1 MRSVEERI
9 DRLEAAIVRL
19 AEAQAHTEERL
30 SRLESAVERLAE
42 AQRRTEERLGA
53 LAEAQTRTDER
64 VGRLEAALEK
74 LAEAQR
80 RTEEAVRQLA
90 QAVGRLSD
98 TVGYGLEDVAKVVL
112 PGYLER
118 HLGIRLS
125 GELGEELKRQWIG
138 PEGSE
143 VEINLYGEGEQQ
155 GQRVVVLGEAKS
167 RIYGREVEQFD
178 RAIQPIAGTLREKV
192 VKVMVGYL
200 IHPSASRM
208 AAERDILLI
217 ASYQR

>member
-1 MRSVEERI
+1 MRSVEDRI
-9 DRLEAAIVRL
+9 DRVEAAL
-19 AEAQAHTEERL
+19 
-30 SRLESAVERLAE
+30 ERLAE
-42 AQRRTEERLGA
+42 AQRRTEERVGA
-53 LAEAQTRTDER
+53 LAEAQRRTEER
-64 VGRLEAALEK
+64 VGA

-138 PEGSE
+138 PEGNE
-143 VEINLYGEGEQQ
+143 VEINLYGEGEQN
-155 GQRVVVLGEAKS
+155 GRRIVVLGEAKS

-178 RAIQPIAGTLREKV
+178 RAIQPIAATLNEKV

-200 IHPSASRM
+200 IHPSASRL
-208 AAERDILLI
+208 AAEREILLV

>member
-1 MRSVEERI
+1 M
-9 DRLEAAIVRL
+9 DRLEGALARL
-19 AEAQAHTEERL
+19 AEAQAHTEEGVG
-30 SRLESAVERLAE
+30 RLEAAILRLAE
-42 AQRRTEERLGA
+42 AQARTEERLGA
-53 LAEAQTRTDER
+53 LAEAQARTEQR

-143 VEINLYGEGEQQ
+143 VEINLYGEGEQE

-178 RAIQPIAGTLREKV
+178 RAIQPIAGILKEKV

-200 IHPSASRM
+200 IHPSASRL
-208 AAERDILLI
+208 AAERDILLV

>member
-1 MRSVEERI
+1 MEDESCPTSI
-9 DRLEAAIVRL
+9 D
-19 AEAQAHTEERL
+19 
-30 SRLESAVERLAE
+30 LESLSFHPLALYP
-42 AQRRTEERLGA
+42 TLEEIA
-53 LAEAQTRTDER
+53 R
-64 VGRLEAALEK
+64 VI
-74 LAEAQR
+74 
-80 RTEEAVRQLA
+80 
-90 QAVGRLSD
+90 
-98 TVGYGLEDVAKVVL
+98 L

-118 HLGIRLS
+118 HFGIRLW

-143 VEINLYGEGEQQ
+143 VEINLYGEGEQR

-178 RAIQPIAGTLREKV
+178 RAIQPIAGTLKERV

-200 IHPSASRM
+200 IHPTASRV
-208 AAERDILLI
+208 AAEREILLV

>member
-1 MRSVEERI
+1 MRSVEDRI
-9 DRLEAAIVRL
+9 DRVEAAL
-19 AEAQAHTEERL
+19 
-30 SRLESAVERLAE
+30 ERLAE
-42 AQRRTEERLGA
+42 AQRRTEERVGA
-53 LAEAQTRTDER
+53 
-64 VGRLEAALEK
+64 

-138 PEGSE
+138 PEGNE
-143 VEINLYGEGEQQ
+143 VEINLYGEGEQD
-155 GQRVVVLGEAKS
+155 GRRIVVLGEAKS

-178 RAIQPIAGTLREKV
+178 RAIQPIAATLNEKV

-200 IHPSASRM
+200 IHPSASRL
-208 AAERDILLI
+208 AAEREILLV